1 MGVFSENAI
10 IGASA
15 AGGYDIDQSLR
26 FNDGDTPY
34 LSRTPSSAS
43 NRKTWTWSG
52 WIKRGS
58 MSSALQ
64 ILFNQGSDVNNCTV
78 LQISS
83 IDTISFVHVDG
94 GSNTSHV
101 VATPNFRD
109 PAAWYHLVFKI
120 DTTDATAANRVKI
133 YVNGE
138 EQSYS
143 TTTYP
148 SQNMDTDVNST
159 DLSVFGQ
166 QVASTPYSFA
176 TSS

>member
-1 MGVFSENAI
+1 MAI
-10 IGASA
+10 LSNTALANPSR
-15 AGGYDIDQSLR
+15 GYDIEQSLR

-34 LSRTPSSAS
+34 LSRTPSSAG

-58 MSSALQ
+58 VSSALQ

-83 IDTISFVHVDG
+83 SDTISFVHVDG
-94 GSNTSHV
+94 GGNTSHV

-138 EQSYS
+138 EQ
-143 TTTYP
+143 P
-148 SQNMDTDVNST
+148 
-159 DLSVFGQ
+159 
-166 QVASTPYSFA
+166 
-176 TSS
+176 